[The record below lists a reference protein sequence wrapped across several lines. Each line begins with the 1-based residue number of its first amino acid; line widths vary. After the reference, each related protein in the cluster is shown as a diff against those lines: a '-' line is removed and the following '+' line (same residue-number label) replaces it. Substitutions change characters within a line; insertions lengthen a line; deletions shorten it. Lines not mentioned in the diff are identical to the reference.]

1 MKSTIVIFIAFIVLT
16 SCSGTDVN
24 VSETSSQ
31 EMGIGKMS
39 GRT

>member
-1 MKSTIVIFIAFIVLT
+1 MKSTIVILSHLSFLLPVQA
-16 SCSGTDVN
+16 DVN

-31 EMGIGKMS
+31 GKWELIKMS